1 MIRIVLPTALVALA
15 ALASGPA
22 AVASSAEIAGRATV
36 IDGDTIELGSTRIR
50 LFGIDAVEAA
60 QTCTTNGR
68 AWPCGQYATGKMKAL
83 TGTRAVICEARDT
96 DAYGRTVALCRVD
109 SVDIAAAMVED
120 GWATALPHFTTQY
133 VALEGLA
140 KAGHKGIWNSTFDLP
155 AAYRAANAP
164 AAPRVT
170 RTATTARAAPAR
182 PARQEYASRACA
194 IKGNHSRR
202 GEWIYHL
209 PGTKY
214 YDVTRAEEFFCT
226 EAQARAAGYRRARNN

>member
-1 MIRIVLPTALVALA
+1 MFRPLLVVALGALV

-22 AVASSAEIAGRATV
+22 AIAGSNEIAGRATV

-60 QTCTTNGR
+60 QTCTTDGR
-68 AWPCGQYATGKMKAL
+68 VWPCGQYATGRMKAL
-83 TGTRAVICEARDT
+83 TGTRAIVCEPRDN
-96 DAYGRTVALCRVD
+96 DDYGRTVALCRAD
-109 SVDIAAAMVED
+109 GIDIAAAMVED
-120 GWATALPHFTTQY
+120 GWATALPHFTAQY
-133 VALEGLA
+133 VALESLA
-140 KAGHKGIWNSTFDLP
+140 KAGQKGIWNSSFDLP
-155 AAYRAANAP
+155 SAYRAAIAP
-164 AAPRVT
+164 VPPRQAKSVT
-170 RTATTARAAPAR
+170 PPRATPTRPTRA
-182 PARQEYASRACA
+182 EYASRACA

-214 YDVTRAEEFFCT
+214 YDVTRAEQFFCS

>member
-1 MIRIVLPTALVALA
+1 MIRPLLLIA
-15 ALASGPA
+15 ALASMP
-22 AVASSAEIAGRATV
+22 VALASPGGLAGRVTV

-50 LFGIDAVEAA
+50 LYGIDAVEAG
-60 QTCTTNGR
+60 QSCTTDGR
-68 AWPCGQYATGKMKAL
+68 AWPCGQYATGRMKSL
-83 TGTRAVICEARDT
+83 TATRPVLCEARDT
-96 DAYGRTVALCRVD
+96 DVYGRTVAQCRVD
-109 SVDIAAAMVED
+109 GIDIAAAMVED

-155 AAYRAANAP
+155 ATYRAANAP
-164 AAPRVT
+164 AAPPVT
-170 RTATTARAAPAR
+170 RPTAIARAAPSR
-182 PARQEYASRACA
+182 PARPEYASRACA

-214 YDVTRAEEFFCT
+214 YDITRAEEFFCS

>member
-1 MIRIVLPTALVALA
+1 MIRLLFPAALVALA
-15 ALASGPA
+15 AFAAGPA
-22 AVASSAEIAGRATV
+22 ALAGSADIAGRATV

-60 QTCTTNGR
+60 QTCTTDGR
-68 AWPCGQYATGKMKAL
+68 VWPCGQYATGKMKAL
-83 TGTRAVICEARDT
+83 TGARAVVCEARDT
-96 DAYGRTVALCRVD
+96 DVYGRTVALCRVD
-109 SVDIAAAMVED
+109 GVDIAAAMVED

-155 AAYRAANAP
+155 ATYRAANAP
-164 AAPRVT
+164 AAAAVT
-170 RTATTARAAPAR
+170 RPAAAARATPAR
-182 PARQEYASRACA
+182 RARQEYASRDCA

-214 YDVTRAEEFFCT
+214 YAVTRAEEFFCS